1 MNRMITGK
9 TYFCFI
15 PSASFIPR
23 LTPHNVKETLG
34 NIKKAQTE
42 TIMYSNRSIKGN
54 CIILI
59 MLKYAHIALASCFS
73 LKTQEL
79 KS

>member
-34 NIKKAQTE
+34 NIK
-42 TIMYSNRSIKGN
+42 SPNRNNNVFKPLYKGN

-73 LKTQEL
+73 LKMQEL